1 MRLDPS
7 EQLRRKVQG
16 ARRKTRKR
24 MVIQNS
30 SEKSVIKKGIEGY
43 P

>member
-1 MRLDPS
+1 MRLNLS
-7 EQLRRKVQG
+7 EQLRRVQG